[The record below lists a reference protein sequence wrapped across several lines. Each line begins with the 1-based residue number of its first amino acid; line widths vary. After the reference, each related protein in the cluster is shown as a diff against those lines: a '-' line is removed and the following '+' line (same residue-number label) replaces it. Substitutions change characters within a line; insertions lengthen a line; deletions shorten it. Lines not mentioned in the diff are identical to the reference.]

1 MDGRRPERENASA
14 ATASGKAREPGAPEM
29 SEELLEIRHL
39 SMTFPGLKALDDVS
53 VSVVSGEV
61 VALVGQNGS
70 GKSTLVKILAGLY
83 EPDPGSEI
91 ELGTGPD
98 GEPVSLHFIHQD
110 LGLVGGLSTIEN
122 LDLDRSHGYR
132 VMLPARR
139 HEERRRAEELIG
151 GFGVSFDVRRPII
164 DLTAEERTIVAIARA
179 LDGWDHARNVLVLD
193 EPTAALAAGEVQ
205 KLFAAVREVAERG
218 AGVIF
223 ISHRL
228 DEVVELADRVVVLR
242 DGHLIADVARGEFD
256 HDELVRLI
264 AGAITEVDGEHEQ
277 RERAEPVMSARGIRG
292 KTIRS
297 LDLEIHAGEVVGV
310 SGVLGSGREELASI
324 LFGGG
329 EGEVAELR
337 IGDRVITRPDPHTA
351 IGLGIAYVPGDRH
364 RYGAVMTMSVRENMT
379 LPRMRPLQRV
389 LGWLDQPAERREVK
403 SWIERVDVRPADP
416 DRALSLFSGGNQQ
429 KVVLAKWLRN
439 DPKVLLM
446 DEPTQGVDVGA
457 KAGIFQLIAGA
468 ASSGAGVLIAS
479 SDAKELALICDR
491 VLVIREGELGAEI
504 SKPELSEARIVSS
517 SLGGSS
523 TSGRRVKVDDQSG

>member
-1 MDGRRPERENASA
+1 
-14 ATASGKAREPGAPEM
+14 
-29 SEELLEIRHL
+29 
-39 SMTFPGLKALDDVS
+39 MTFPGLRALDDVS
-53 VSVVSGEV
+53 LSLASGEV
-61 VALVGQNGS
+61 LALVGQNGS
-70 GKSTLVKILAGLY
+70 GKSTLVKILAGLH
-83 EPDPGSEI
+83 ESDPGSEI
-91 ELGTGPD
+91 ELGLGRD
-98 GEPVSLHFIHQD
+98 GAAVSLHFIHQD

-122 LDLDRSHGYR
+122 LDLDRSYGYR
-132 VMLPARR
+132 AMLPARR
-139 HEERRRAEELIG
+139 RDERQRAEELIA
-151 GFGVSFDVRRPII
+151 GFGVSFDVRRPVIE
-164 DLTAEERTIVAIARA
+164 LTAEERTIVAIARA
-179 LDGWDHARNVLVLD
+179 LDGWNHARNILVLD

-205 KLFAAVREVAERG
+205 KLFAAVHEVAERG

-242 DGHLIADVARGEFD
+242 DGHLIANVARGEFD

-264 AGAITEVDGEHEQ
+264 AGAITEVEAEQ
-277 RERAEPVMSARGIRG
+277 EERDRGEPVLRARGIRG
-292 KTIRS
+292 RTIRA
-297 LDLEIHAGEVVGV
+297 LDLELHAGEVVGV

-329 EGEVAELR
+329 EGEVDELR
-337 IGDRVITRPDPHTA
+337 IEDRELKRRDPRTA
-351 IGLGIAYVPGDRH
+351 IEAGIAYVPGDRRRH
-364 RYGAVMTMSVRENMT
+364 GAVMTMSARENMT
-379 LPRMRPLQRV
+379 LPRMGPLQRV
-389 LGWLDQPAERREVK
+389 LGWLDKPAEREEVNT
-403 SWIERVDVRPADP
+403 WIKRVDVRPADP

-468 ASSGAGVLIAS
+468 ASSGAGILISS

-491 VLVIREGELGAEI
+491 VLVMRDGELAAEVGK
-504 SKPELSEARIVSS
+504 SELSEARIVSA

-523 TSGRRVKVDDQSG
+523 TSGRRAKADDRSG